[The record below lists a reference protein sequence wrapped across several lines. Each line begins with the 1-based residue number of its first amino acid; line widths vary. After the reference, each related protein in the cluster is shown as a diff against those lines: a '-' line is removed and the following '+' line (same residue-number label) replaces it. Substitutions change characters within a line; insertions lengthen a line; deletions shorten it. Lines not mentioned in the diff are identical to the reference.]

1 MNKKTLKNSALPF
14 LTLVALSSSSLAGCG
29 YQTYCAKIE
38 ECSDQK
44 LGDDF
49 QEICVIENEGLLEE
63 YRANEEEIC
72 QELATAKE
80 EMDLCRLNQECKD
93 FNNAAGGEACQDK
106 VQRFEDL
113 LLETLV
119 TCSQLD

>member
-1 MNKKTLKNSALPF
+1 MSKKNIKNKALKTLSSMF
-14 LTLVALSSSSLAGCG
+14 VVTALSAGCG
-29 YQTYCAKIE
+29 YQSYCAKIE
-38 ECSDQK
+38 ECSEQK
-44 LGDDF
+44 LGEEF
-49 QEICVIENEGLLEE
+49 QQICVIENEGLLEE

-72 QELATAKE
+72 QELADAKE

-106 VQRFEDL
+106 VKRFEDL
-113 LLETLV
+113 LTETLV

>member
-1 MNKKTLKNSALPF
+1 MFVVT
-14 LTLVALSSSSLAGCG
+14 VLSSGCG
-29 YQTYCAKIE
+29 YQSYCAKIE
-38 ECSDQK
+38 ECSEQK
-44 LGDDF
+44 LGEEF
-49 QEICVIENEGLLEE
+49 QQICVIENEGLLEE

-72 QELATAKE
+72 QELADAKE

-106 VQRFEDL
+106 VTRFEDL
-113 LLETLV
+113 LTETLV

>member
-1 MNKKTLKNSALPF
+1 MAVF
-14 LTLVALSSSSLAGCG
+14 AGGCG
-29 YQTYCAKIE
+29 YQSYCAKIE
-38 ECSDQK
+38 ECSEQK

-49 QEICVIENEGLLEE
+49 QQICVIENEGKLEE

-72 QELATAKE
+72 QELADAKE
-80 EMDLCRLNQECKD
+80 EMDLCRLDQECKD

-113 LLETLV
+113 LTETLV